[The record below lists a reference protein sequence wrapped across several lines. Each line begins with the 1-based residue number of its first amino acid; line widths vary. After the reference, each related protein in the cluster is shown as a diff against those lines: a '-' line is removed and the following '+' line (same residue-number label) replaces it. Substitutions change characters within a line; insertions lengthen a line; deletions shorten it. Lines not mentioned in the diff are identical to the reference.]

1 MAAEFCIKDL
11 SEIVWVDLL
20 LRSLTRKEDE

>member
-11 SEIVWVDLL
+11 SEIAWVDLL